1 MLKKTSIIAMTVL
14 MTVLPLAAQPKESCE
29 CAFGPKKGQWEVS
42 LNLGR
47 GQFFNDAK
55 GLYYLLPAE
64 DGTAIG
70 IGTNSNEWEMVAGTG
85 NDHISGDIATYVL
98 NTGSMNANSIVN
110 IAGINAKYFF
120 TDNLAITFGGAYNMN
135 MQPGKDY
142 VEGERTVIGE
152 NGGLPMRLSAAAS
165 GEDLSGRV
173 YPGDIYGQ
181 KAVLGVTSNS
191 GIANLGL
198 DWYFHLKRAPR
209 VTPYVGV
216 LGQFKI
222 ARIDSYY
229 PYTGQMFRDDIDE
242 LIDDRENVFEYENL
256 DLYRTNRIGQAFG
269 FAVGLTFGVDF
280 SVTENLIL
288 GINVAPVMYQ
298 YNLVQLQV
306 MGQDTYNVY
315 NHNISAFKYPQL
327 KFGFRF

>member
-1 MLKKTSIIAMTVL
+1 MLKRLSIIALTIL
-14 MTVLPLAAQPKESCE
+14 MTVPAMAQPKESCE
-29 CAFGPKKGQWEVS
+29 CAFGPKKGQWEIS

-47 GQFFNDAK
+47 GQFFNDAN

-70 IGTNSNEWEMVAGTG
+70 VGSNAQTLEMVAGTG
-85 NDHISGDIATYVL
+85 NDHISADVATYVL
-98 NTGSMNANSIVN
+98 NTGSMNANSIIN
-110 IAGINAKYFF
+110 IAGIQAKYFF
-120 TDNLAITFGGAYNMN
+120 TDNFAISFGGAYNMN

-142 VEGERTVIGE
+142 IEGERTVVPSDFGKE
-152 NGGLPMRLSAAAS
+152 SYDAS
-165 GEDLSGRV
+165 VIDGKV
-173 YPGDIYGQ
+173 APGDIYGQ

-198 DWYFHLKRAPR
+198 DWYFHIKRAPR
-209 VTPYVGV
+209 VTPYLGV

-229 PYTGQMFRDDIDE
+229 PYTGQMIHDDIDQVIE
-242 LIDDRENVFEYENL
+242 DPYKDKDLKYEEV
-256 DLYRTNRIGQAFG
+256 DIYRSNRAGNAMG
-269 FAVGLTFGVDF
+269 FVVGLNFGVDF

-288 GINVAPVMYQ
+288 GINVAPVAYQ
-298 YNLVQLQV
+298 YNLIQLQV

-315 NHNISAFKYPQL
+315 NHNISVFKYPQL

>member
-1 MLKKTSIIAMTVL
+1 MTVPA
-14 MTVLPLAAQPKESCE
+14 MAQPQESCE
-29 CAFGPKKGQWEVS
+29 CAFGPKKGQWEIS

-47 GQFFNDAK
+47 GQFFNDAN

-70 IGTNSNEWEMVAGTG
+70 IGQDSWALDVEDGLG
-85 NDHISGDIATYVL
+85 NDHISADIATFVL
-98 NTGSMNANSIVN
+98 NTGSFNANSIVN

-120 TDNLAITFGGAYNMN
+120 TDNFAISFGGAYNMN
-135 MQPGKDY
+135 MQPGKNY
-142 VEGERTVIGE
+142 VEGESSMVPAGQQTYDPSDITGDV
-152 NGGLPMRLSAAAS
+152 L
-165 GEDLSGRV
+165 
-173 YPGDIYGQ
+173 PGDIYSH

-198 DWYFHLKRAPR
+198 DWYFHIKRAPR
-209 VTPYVGV
+209 VTPYLGV

-222 ARIDSYY
+222 ARIDSFY
-229 PYTGQMFRDDIDE
+229 PYTGQKIVDDVPVEGLQYEE
-242 LIDDRENVFEYENL
+242 LDM
-256 DLYRTNRIGQAFG
+256 YRTNRAGNAMG
-269 FAVGLTFGVDF
+269 FAVGVNFGVDF

-288 GINVAPVMYQ
+288 GINVAPVLYQ
-298 YNLVQLQV
+298 YSLVQLQI

>member
-1 MLKKTSIIAMTVL
+1 MTVPA
-14 MTVLPLAAQPKESCE
+14 TAQPKESCE
-29 CAFGPKKGQWEVS
+29 CAFGPKKGQWEIS

-70 IGTNSNEWEMVAGTG
+70 IGSNAGTYEMVAGTG
-85 NDHISGDIATYVL
+85 NDHISADVATYVL
-98 NTGSMNANSIVN
+98 NTGSMNANSIIN
-110 IAGINAKYFF
+110 IAGIQAKYFIS
-120 TDNLAITFGGAYNMN
+120 DNWAISFGGAYNMN

-142 VEGERTVIGE
+142 QEGQKTFIDPEGYDPLNPDDKTGKVGI
-152 NGGLPMRLSAAAS
+152 
-165 GEDLSGRV
+165 
-173 YPGDIYGQ
+173 GDIYGQ

-191 GIANLGL
+191 GIANLGV
-198 DWYFHLKRAPR
+198 DYYFHINRAPR
-209 VTPYVGV
+209 VTPYLGV

-229 PYTGQMFRDDIDE
+229 PYTGQLMKDDIKTEGLEWEDV
-242 LIDDRENVFEYENL
+242 DV
-256 DLYRTNRIGQAFG
+256 YRSNRAGNAMG
-269 FAVGLTFGVDF
+269 FVVGLNFGVDF

-288 GINVAPVMYQ
+288 GINVAPVAYQ
-298 YNLVQLQV
+298 YNLIQLQV

>member
-1 MLKKTSIIAMTVL
+1 MTVL

-70 IGTNSNEWEMVAGTG
+70 IGSNAGTLEMVAGTG
-85 NDHISGDIATYVL
+85 NDHVSADIATYVL
-98 NTGSMNANSIVN
+98 NTGSFNANSIVN
-110 IAGINAKYFF
+110 IAGIQAKYFF
-120 TDNLAITFGGAYNMN
+120 TDNLAISFGGAYNMN

-142 VEGERTVIGE
+142 VEGVRTVLPAGE
-152 NGGLPMRLSAAAS
+152 KTYDVSDIQGKV
-165 GEDLSGRV
+165 E
-173 YPGDIYGQ
+173 PGDIYGQ

-198 DWYFHLKRAPR
+198 DWYFHLQRAPR

-229 PYTGQMFRDDIDE
+229 PYTGQMRRDN
-242 LIDDRENVFEYENL
+242 IDDVVGDETKDG
-256 DLYRTNRIGQAFG
+256 DLYWEEVDVYRSNRAGNAMG

>member
-1 MLKKTSIIAMTVL
+1 MLKRLSIITLTIL
-14 MTVLPLAAQPKESCE
+14 MTVPVTAQPQESCE
-29 CAFGPKKGQWEVS
+29 CAFGPKKGQWELS

-70 IGTNSNEWEMVAGTG
+70 IGTNSTSLEMVAGTG
-85 NDHISGDIATYVL
+85 NDHVSADIATYVL

-120 TDNLAITFGGAYNMN
+120 TDNLAISFGGAYNMN

-142 VEGERTVIGE
+142 IEGQSSV
-152 NGGLPMRLSAAAS
+152 LPDDYDPTDITGNVL
-165 GEDLSGRV
+165 
-173 YPGDIYGQ
+173 PGDIYGH

-198 DWYFHLKRAPR
+198 DWYFHIKRAPR
-209 VTPYVGV
+209 VTPYLGV

-229 PYTGQMFRDDIDE
+229 PYTGQKIVDDIQTGD
-242 LIDDRENVFEYENL
+242 LQYEEV
-256 DLYRTNRIGQAFG
+256 DVYRANRAGNAMG
-269 FAVGLTFGVDF
+269 FVVGVNFGVDF

-288 GINVAPVMYQ
+288 GINVAPVAYQ
-298 YNLVQLQV
+298 YNLIQLQV

-315 NHNISAFKYPQL
+315 NHNISVFKYPQL

>member
-1 MLKKTSIIAMTVL
+1 MKRLSIIALTIL
-14 MTVLPLAAQPKESCE
+14 MVVPATAQPKESCE
-29 CAFGPKKGQWEVS
+29 CAFGPKKGQWEIS

-70 IGTNSNEWEMVAGTG
+70 IGSNAGTFEMVDGAG
-85 NDHISGDIATYVL
+85 NDHISADIATYVL
-98 NTGSMNANSIVN
+98 NTGSFNANSIIN

-120 TDNLAITFGGAYNMN
+120 TDNLAISFGGAYNMN

-142 VEGERTVIGE
+142 IEGESSMVPSTQQTYDPSDIAGKV
-152 NGGLPMRLSAAAS
+152 L
-165 GEDLSGRV
+165 
-173 YPGDIYGQ
+173 PGDIYGQ

-198 DWYFHLKRAPR
+198 DWYFHIKRAPR
-209 VTPYVGV
+209 VTPYLGV

-222 ARIDSYY
+222 ARIDSFY
-229 PYTGQMFRDDIDE
+229 PYTGQTILNDVPGGLQYEE
-242 LIDDRENVFEYENL
+242 LDM
-256 DLYRTNRIGQAFG
+256 YRTNRAGNAMG
-269 FAVGLTFGVDF
+269 FAVGVNFGVDF

-288 GINVAPVMYQ
+288 GINVAPVLYQ
-298 YNLVQLQV
+298 YSLVQLQI

>member
-1 MLKKTSIIAMTVL
+1 MTVPA
-14 MTVLPLAAQPKESCE
+14 TAQPKESCE

-70 IGTNSNEWEMVAGTG
+70 IGSNAGTLEMVAGTG
-85 NDHISGDIATYVL
+85 NDHVSADIATYVL
-98 NTGSMNANSIVN
+98 NTGSMNANSIIN
-110 IAGINAKYFF
+110 IAGIQAKYFI
-120 TDNLAITFGGAYNMN
+120 TDNWAISFGGAYNMN

-142 VEGERTVIGE
+142 VEGESSVIGKDVQSIDV
-152 NGGLPMRLSAAAS
+152 SAID
-165 GEDLSGRV
+165 GKVE
-173 YPGDIYGQ
+173 PGDIYGQ

-191 GIANLGL
+191 GIANLGV
-198 DWYFHLKRAPR
+198 DYYFHIKRAPR
-209 VTPYVGV
+209 VTPYLGV

-229 PYTGQMFRDDIDE
+229 PYTGQMIRDN
-242 LIDDRENVFEYENL
+242 IDDVIQDETKDK
-256 DLYRTNRIGQAFG
+256 DLYWEDVDIYRANRAGNAMG
-269 FAVGLTFGVDF
+269 FVVGLNFGVDF

-288 GINVAPVMYQ
+288 GINVAPVAYQ
-298 YNLVQLQV
+298 YNLIQLQV

-315 NHNISAFKYPQL
+315 NHNISVFKYPQL

>member
-1 MLKKTSIIAMTVL
+1 MLKRLSIIALTIL
-14 MTVLPLAAQPKESCE
+14 MTVPATAQPKESCE

-47 GQFFNDAK
+47 GQFFNDAN

-70 IGTNSNEWEMVAGTG
+70 IGSNAGTLEMVAGTG
-85 NDHISGDIATYVL
+85 NDHVSADIATYVL
-98 NTGSMNANSIVN
+98 NTGSMNANSIIN
-110 IAGINAKYFF
+110 IAGIQAKYFIS
-120 TDNLAITFGGAYNMN
+120 DNWAISFGGAYNMN

-142 VEGERTVIGE
+142 QEGQKSFIDPAKYDPI
-152 NGGLPMRLSAAAS
+152 NPADD
-165 GEDLSGRV
+165 DLTGKV
-173 YPGDIYGQ
+173 GVGDIYGQ

-191 GIANLGL
+191 GIANLGV
-198 DWYFHLKRAPR
+198 DYYFHINRAPR

-229 PYTGQMFRDDIDE
+229 PYTGQVIRDDIDKVIEDEYKDQDLKFEE
-242 LIDDRENVFEYENL
+242 LDI
-256 DLYRTNRIGQAFG
+256 YRSNRAGNAMG
-269 FAVGLTFGVDF
+269 FAVGVNFGVDF

-288 GINVAPVMYQ
+288 GINVAPVLYQ

-315 NHNISAFKYPQL
+315 NHNISVFKYPQL

>member
-1 MLKKTSIIAMTVL
+1 MTVPA
-14 MTVLPLAAQPKESCE
+14 MAQPQESCE
-29 CAFGPKKGQWEVS
+29 CAFGPKKGQWEIS

-70 IGTNSNEWEMVAGTG
+70 IGQDSWALDVEDGLG
-85 NDHISGDIATYVL
+85 NDHISADIATFVL
-98 NTGSMNANSIVN
+98 NTGSFNANSIVN

-120 TDNLAITFGGAYNMN
+120 TDNFAISFGGAYNMN
-135 MQPGKDY
+135 MQPGKNY
-142 VEGERTVIGE
+142 VEGESSMVPAGQQTYDPSDITGDV
-152 NGGLPMRLSAAAS
+152 L
-165 GEDLSGRV
+165 
-173 YPGDIYGQ
+173 PGDIYSH

-198 DWYFHLKRAPR
+198 DWYFHIKRAPR
-209 VTPYVGV
+209 VTPYLGV

-222 ARIDSYY
+222 ARIDSFY
-229 PYTGQMFRDDIDE
+229 PYTGQKIVDDVPVEGLQYEE
-242 LIDDRENVFEYENL
+242 LDM
-256 DLYRTNRIGQAFG
+256 YRTNRAGNAMG
-269 FAVGLTFGVDF
+269 FAVGVNFGVDF

-288 GINVAPVMYQ
+288 GINVAPVLYQ
-298 YNLVQLQV
+298 YSLVQLQI

-315 NHNISAFKYPQL
+315 NHNISVFKYPQL

>member
-1 MLKKTSIIAMTVL
+1 MTVPA
-14 MTVLPLAAQPKESCE
+14 TAQPKESCE
-29 CAFGPKKGQWEVS
+29 CAFGPKKGQWEIS

-47 GQFFNDAK
+47 GQFFNDSK

-70 IGTNSNEWEMVAGTG
+70 IGQDSWALDVEDGLG
-85 NDHISGDIATYVL
+85 NDHISADIATFVL
-98 NTGSMNANSIVN
+98 NTGSFNANSIVN

-120 TDNLAITFGGAYNMN
+120 TDNLAISFGGAYNMN
-135 MQPGKDY
+135 MQPGKNY
-142 VEGERTVIGE
+142 VEGESSV
-152 NGGLPMRLSAAAS
+152 LPGNYDPSDITGNVL
-165 GEDLSGRV
+165 
-173 YPGDIYGQ
+173 PGDIYSH

-198 DWYFHLKRAPR
+198 DWYFHIRRAPR
-209 VTPYVGV
+209 VTPYLGV

-222 ARIDSYY
+222 ARIDSFY
-229 PYTGQMFRDDIDE
+229 PYTGQVIKNDIPTGDLNYEE
-242 LIDDRENVFEYENL
+242 LDV
-256 DLYRTNRIGQAFG
+256 YRTNRAGNAMG
-269 FAVGLTFGVDF
+269 FAVGVNFGVDF

-288 GINVAPVMYQ
+288 GINVAPVLYQ
-298 YNLVQLQV
+298 YNLVQLQI

-315 NHNISAFKYPQL
+315 NHNISVFKYPQL

>member
-1 MLKKTSIIAMTVL
+1 MTVPA
-14 MTVLPLAAQPKESCE
+14 MAQPQESCE
-29 CAFGPKKGQWEVS
+29 CAFGPKKGQWEIS

-70 IGTNSNEWEMVAGTG
+70 IGQDSWALDVEDGLG
-85 NDHISGDIATYVL
+85 NDHISADIATFVL
-98 NTGSMNANSIVN
+98 NTGSFNANSIVN

-120 TDNLAITFGGAYNMN
+120 TDNFAISFGGAYNMN
-135 MQPGKDY
+135 MQPGKNY
-142 VEGERTVIGE
+142 VEGESSVLPE
-152 NGGLPMRLSAAAS
+152 NYDPSDITGDVL
-165 GEDLSGRV
+165 
-173 YPGDIYGQ
+173 PGDIYSH

-198 DWYFHLKRAPR
+198 DWYFHIKRAPR
-209 VTPYVGV
+209 VTPYLGV

-222 ARIDSYY
+222 ARIDSFY
-229 PYTGQMFRDDIDE
+229 PYTGQKIVDDVPVEGLQYEE
-242 LIDDRENVFEYENL
+242 LDV
-256 DLYRTNRIGQAFG
+256 YRTNRAGNAMG
-269 FAVGLTFGVDF
+269 FAVGVNFGVDF

-288 GINVAPVMYQ
+288 GINVAPVLYQ
-298 YNLVQLQV
+298 YSLVQLQI

>member
-1 MLKKTSIIAMTVL
+1 MTVPA
-14 MTVLPLAAQPKESCE
+14 MAQPQESCE
-29 CAFGPKKGQWEVS
+29 CAFGPKKGQWEIS

-70 IGTNSNEWEMVAGTG
+70 IGQDSWALDVEDGLG
-85 NDHISGDIATYVL
+85 NDHISADIATFVL
-98 NTGSMNANSIVN
+98 NTGSFNANSIVN

-120 TDNLAITFGGAYNMN
+120 TDNFAISFGGAYNMN
-135 MQPGKDY
+135 MQPGKNY
-142 VEGERTVIGE
+142 VEGDSSVLPE
-152 NGGLPMRLSAAAS
+152 NYDPSDITGDVL
-165 GEDLSGRV
+165 
-173 YPGDIYGQ
+173 PGDIYSH

-198 DWYFHLKRAPR
+198 DWYFHIKRAPR
-209 VTPYVGV
+209 VTPYLGV

-222 ARIDSYY
+222 ARIDSFY
-229 PYTGQMFRDDIDE
+229 PYTGQKIVDDVPVEGLQYEE
-242 LIDDRENVFEYENL
+242 LDV
-256 DLYRTNRIGQAFG
+256 YRTNRAGNAMG
-269 FAVGLTFGVDF
+269 FAVGVNFGVDF

-288 GINVAPVMYQ
+288 GINVAPVLYQ
-298 YNLVQLQV
+298 YSLVQLQI

>member
-1 MLKKTSIIAMTVL
+1 MLKRLSIIALTIL
-14 MTVLPLAAQPKESCE
+14 MTVPATAQPKESCE
-29 CAFGPKKGQWEVS
+29 CAFGPKKGQWEIS

-47 GQFFNDAK
+47 GQFFNDAN

-70 IGTNSNEWEMVAGTG
+70 IGSNAGTYEMVAGTG
-85 NDHISGDIATYVL
+85 NDHISADIATYVL
-98 NTGSMNANSIVN
+98 NTGSMNANSIIN
-110 IAGINAKYFF
+110 IAGIQAKYFIS
-120 TDNLAITFGGAYNMN
+120 DNWAISFGGAYNMN

-142 VEGERTVIGE
+142 QEGQKSFIDPEGYDPLNPDDKTGKVGI
-152 NGGLPMRLSAAAS
+152 
-165 GEDLSGRV
+165 
-173 YPGDIYGQ
+173 GDIYGQ

-191 GIANLGL
+191 GIANLGV
-198 DWYFHLKRAPR
+198 DYYFHINRAPR
-209 VTPYVGV
+209 VTPYLGV

-229 PYTGQMFRDDIDE
+229 PYTGQLMIDDIETGD
-242 LIDDRENVFEYENL
+242 LKYEEV
-256 DLYRTNRIGQAFG
+256 DVYRSNRAGNAMG
-269 FAVGLTFGVDF
+269 FVVGLNFGVDF

-288 GINVAPVMYQ
+288 GINVAPVAYQ
-298 YNLVQLQV
+298 YNLIQLQV

-315 NHNISAFKYPQL
+315 NHNISVFKYPQL

>member
-1 MLKKTSIIAMTVL
+1 MTVPA
-14 MTVLPLAAQPKESCE
+14 MAQPQESCE
-29 CAFGPKKGQWEVS
+29 CAFGPKKGQWEIS

-70 IGTNSNEWEMVAGTG
+70 IGQDSWALDVEDGLG
-85 NDHISGDIATYVL
+85 NDHISADIATFVL
-98 NTGSMNANSIVN
+98 NTGSFNANSIVN

-120 TDNLAITFGGAYNMN
+120 TDNFAISFGGAYNMN
-135 MQPGKDY
+135 MQPGKNY
-142 VEGERTVIGE
+142 VEGESSMVPAGQQTYDPSDITGDV
-152 NGGLPMRLSAAAS
+152 L
-165 GEDLSGRV
+165 
-173 YPGDIYGQ
+173 PGDIYSH

-198 DWYFHLKRAPR
+198 DWYFHIKRAPR
-209 VTPYVGV
+209 VTPYLGV

-222 ARIDSYY
+222 ARIDSFY
-229 PYTGQMFRDDIDE
+229 PYTGQKIVDDVPVEGLQYEE
-242 LIDDRENVFEYENL
+242 LDV
-256 DLYRTNRIGQAFG
+256 YRTNRAGNAMG
-269 FAVGLTFGVDF
+269 FAVGVNFGVDF

-288 GINVAPVMYQ
+288 GINVAPVLYQ
-298 YNLVQLQV
+298 YNLVQLQI

>member
-1 MLKKTSIIAMTVL
+1 MTVPA
-14 MTVLPLAAQPKESCE
+14 MAQPQESCE
-29 CAFGPKKGQWEVS
+29 CAFGPKKGQWEIS

-70 IGTNSNEWEMVAGTG
+70 IGQDSWALDVEDGLG
-85 NDHISGDIATYVL
+85 NDHISADIATFVL
-98 NTGSMNANSIVN
+98 NTGSFNANSIVN

-120 TDNLAITFGGAYNMN
+120 TDNFAISFGGAYNMN
-135 MQPGKDY
+135 MQPGKNY
-142 VEGERTVIGE
+142 VEGESSMVPAGQQTYDPSDITGDV
-152 NGGLPMRLSAAAS
+152 L
-165 GEDLSGRV
+165 
-173 YPGDIYGQ
+173 PGDIYSH

-198 DWYFHLKRAPR
+198 DWYFHIKRAPR
-209 VTPYVGV
+209 VTPYLGV

-222 ARIDSYY
+222 ARIDSFY
-229 PYTGQMFRDDIDE
+229 PYTGQKIVDDVPVEGLQYEE
-242 LIDDRENVFEYENL
+242 LDM
-256 DLYRTNRIGQAFG
+256 YRTNRAGNAMG
-269 FAVGLTFGVDF
+269 FAVGVNFGVDF

-288 GINVAPVMYQ
+288 GINVAPVLYQ
-298 YNLVQLQV
+298 YSLVQLQI

>member
-1 MLKKTSIIAMTVL
+1 MTVPA
-14 MTVLPLAAQPKESCE
+14 TAQPQESCE
-29 CAFGPKKGQWEVS
+29 CAFGPKKGQWEIS

-70 IGTNSNEWEMVAGTG
+70 IGQDSWALDVEDGLG
-85 NDHISGDIATYVL
+85 NDHISADIATFVL
-98 NTGSMNANSIVN
+98 NTGSFNANSIVN

-120 TDNLAITFGGAYNMN
+120 TDNFAISFGGAYNMN
-135 MQPGKDY
+135 MQPGKNY
-142 VEGERTVIGE
+142 VEGTSSV
-152 NGGLPMRLSAAAS
+152 LPDDYDPSDITGDVL
-165 GEDLSGRV
+165 
-173 YPGDIYGQ
+173 PGDIYSH

-198 DWYFHLKRAPR
+198 DWYFHIKRAPR
-209 VTPYVGV
+209 VTPYLGV

-222 ARIDSYY
+222 ARIDSFY
-229 PYTGQMFRDDIDE
+229 PYTGQVIANDIPTGQLKYEE
-242 LIDDRENVFEYENL
+242 LDV
-256 DLYRTNRIGQAFG
+256 YRTNRAGNAMG
-269 FAVGLTFGVDF
+269 FVVGVNFGVDF

-288 GINVAPVMYQ
+288 GINVAPVLYQ
-298 YNLVQLQV
+298 YNLVQLQI

>member
-1 MLKKTSIIAMTVL
+1 MLKRLSIIALTIL
-14 MTVLPLAAQPKESCE
+14 MTVPAMAQPKESCE
-29 CAFGPKKGQWEVS
+29 CAFGPKKGQWEIS

-47 GQFFNDAK
+47 GQFFNDAN

-70 IGTNSNEWEMVAGTG
+70 VGSNAHTLEMVAGTG
-85 NDHISGDIATYVL
+85 NDHVSADIATYVL
-98 NTGSMNANSIVN
+98 NTGSMNANSIIN
-110 IAGINAKYFF
+110 IAGLQAKYFIS
-120 TDNLAITFGGAYNMN
+120 DNWAISFGGAYNMN

-142 VEGERTVIGE
+142 QEGQKTMIDPDAGYDPSDITGKVDIW
-152 NGGLPMRLSAAAS
+152 
-165 GEDLSGRV
+165 
-173 YPGDIYGQ
+173 DIYSQ

-191 GIANLGL
+191 GIANLGF
-198 DWYFHLKRAPR
+198 DYYFHIKRAPR
-209 VTPYVGV
+209 VTPYLGV

-229 PYTGQMFRDDIDE
+229 PYTGQKIWNDVETEHLSWEEAD
-242 LIDDRENVFEYENL
+242 V
-256 DLYRTNRIGQAFG
+256 YRSNRAGNAMG
-269 FAVGLTFGVDF
+269 FVVAVNFGVDF

-288 GINVAPVMYQ
+288 GINVAPVAYQ
-298 YNLVQLQV
+298 YNLIQLQV

-315 NHNISAFKYPQL
+315 NHNISVFKYPQL

>member
-1 MLKKTSIIAMTVL
+1 MTVPA
-14 MTVLPLAAQPKESCE
+14 TAQPKESCE
-29 CAFGPKKGQWEVS
+29 CAFGPKKGQWEIS

-47 GQFFNDAK
+47 GQFFNDAN

-70 IGTNSNEWEMVAGTG
+70 VGSNAHTLEMVAGTG
-85 NDHISGDIATYVL
+85 NDHVSADIATYVL
-98 NTGSMNANSIVN
+98 NTGSMNANSIIN
-110 IAGINAKYFF
+110 IAGIQAKYFIS
-120 TDNLAITFGGAYNMN
+120 DNWAISFGGAYNMN

-142 VEGERTVIGE
+142 QEGQKSFIDPEGYDPLNPDDITGKVG
-152 NGGLPMRLSAAAS
+152 
-165 GEDLSGRV
+165 V
-173 YPGDIYGQ
+173 GDIYGQ

-191 GIANLGL
+191 GIANLGV
-198 DWYFHLKRAPR
+198 DYYFHINRAPR
-209 VTPYVGV
+209 VTPYLGV

-229 PYTGQMFRDDIDE
+229 PFTGQLMKDDIE
-242 LIDDRENVFEYENL
+242 TEGLIYEEV
-256 DLYRTNRIGQAFG
+256 DVYRANRAGNAMG
-269 FAVGLTFGVDF
+269 FVVGLNFGVDF

-288 GINVAPVMYQ
+288 GINVAPVAYQ
-298 YNLVQLQV
+298 YNLIQLQV

-315 NHNISAFKYPQL
+315 NHNISVFKYPQL

>member
-1 MLKKTSIIAMTVL
+1 MTVPA
-14 MTVLPLAAQPKESCE
+14 MAQPQESCE
-29 CAFGPKKGQWEVS
+29 CAFGPKKGQWEIS

-47 GQFFNDAK
+47 GQFFNDAN

-70 IGTNSNEWEMVAGTG
+70 IGQDSWALDVEDGLG
-85 NDHISGDIATYVL
+85 NDHISADIATFVL
-98 NTGSMNANSIVN
+98 NTGSFNANSIVN

-120 TDNLAITFGGAYNMN
+120 TDNFAISFGGAYNMN
-135 MQPGKDY
+135 MQPGKNY
-142 VEGERTVIGE
+142 VEGESSMVPAGQQTYDPSDITGDV
-152 NGGLPMRLSAAAS
+152 L
-165 GEDLSGRV
+165 
-173 YPGDIYGQ
+173 PGDIYSH

-198 DWYFHLKRAPR
+198 DWYFHIKRAPR
-209 VTPYVGV
+209 VTPYLGV

-222 ARIDSYY
+222 ARIDSFY
-229 PYTGQMFRDDIDE
+229 PYTGQKIVDDVPVEGLQYEE
-242 LIDDRENVFEYENL
+242 LDV
-256 DLYRTNRIGQAFG
+256 YRTNRAGNAMG
-269 FAVGLTFGVDF
+269 FAVGVNFGVDF

-288 GINVAPVMYQ
+288 GINVAPVLYQ
-298 YNLVQLQV
+298 YSLVQLQI

>member
-1 MLKKTSIIAMTVL
+1 MVVPAT
-14 MTVLPLAAQPKESCE
+14 AQPKESCE
-29 CAFGPKKGQWEVS
+29 CAFGPKKGQWEIS

-70 IGTNSNEWEMVAGTG
+70 SDAHTLEMVAGTG
-85 NDHISGDIATYVL
+85 NDHVSADIATYVL
-98 NTGSMNANSIVN
+98 NTGSFNANSIVN

-120 TDNLAITFGGAYNMN
+120 TDNLAISFGGAYNMN

-142 VEGERTVIGE
+142 IEGERTVS
-152 NGGLPMRLSAAAS
+152 PS
-165 GEDLSGRV
+165 DLGKESYDVSYIEGKV
-173 YPGDIYGQ
+173 APGDIYGQ

-198 DWYFHLKRAPR
+198 DWYFHIKRAPR
-209 VTPYVGV
+209 VTPYLGI

-229 PYTGQMFRDDIDE
+229 PYTGQIIHDDIDKVIE
-242 LIDDRENVFEYENL
+242 DQYKDQDLKYEEV
-256 DLYRTNRIGQAFG
+256 DIYRSNRAGNALG
-269 FAVGLTFGVDF
+269 FAVGVNFGVDF

-288 GINVAPVMYQ
+288 GINVAPVLYQ

-315 NHNISAFKYPQL
+315 NHNISVFKYPQL